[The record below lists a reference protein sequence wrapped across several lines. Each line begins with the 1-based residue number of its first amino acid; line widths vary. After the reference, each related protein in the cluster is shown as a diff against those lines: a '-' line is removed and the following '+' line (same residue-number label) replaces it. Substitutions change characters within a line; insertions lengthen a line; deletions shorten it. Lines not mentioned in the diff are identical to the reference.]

1 MATIFFFIVVLVSSL
16 VLNISIKTKQYNR
29 KHRSIWAEG
38 DSVCI
43 TGLNDDYN
51 TSFMQRIA

>member
-1 MATIFFFIVVLVSSL
+1 MATIFFIIVVLVSSL